1 MKKSKFGIPII
12 NPFNIKIY
20 RKENSIIINNSIQN
34 FTLRYKTRRE
44 MYRERIIGNRLFG
57 IHVYKI
63 WQISK

>member
-12 NPFNIKIY
+12 NPYNIKNY
-20 RKENSIIINNSIQN
+20 RRGNSININNSIQK
-34 FTLRYKTRRE
+34 FTLRYKSRRE

-63 WQISK
+63 WQI